1 MTRPKGTGCVYRRPD
16 SPVWWLKYSRYGKA
30 YRESSQTTDKRKAEK
45 KLRSRLAEIVTG
57 TFAGPQAER
66 VRVQELAEDM
76 IRDYRIN
83 ARKSIDDVETR
94 WKLHLQPFFEG
105 MRAIDV
111 TNELIARYVDTR
123 QQEGA
128 KNATINRELAGLK
141 RMFRLGL
148 LATPA
153 KVLRMPA
160 FPHLRENNVRKGFLE
175 DAQLH
180 ALLQDA
186 ELWFRAL
193 VECGRTYGWRVSE
206 LLNMRVEQVDIAQRV
221 IRLEP
226 GTTKNNDGREVF
238 MTDSVH
244 ALLTACVHGKK
255 PDAAV
260 FTRSDGS
267 AVRDFRVRWERACT
281 RAGVGRTICADC
293 SAPMDSGRGC
303 PKCKGQRSAYSGLI
317 FHDLRRTAARNLRR
331 AGIPE
336 TVIMKIGGW
345 RTRSVFERY
354 AIVSRTDIADA
365 MQKLQQSEQDSQI
378 GHEMGHV
385 TSNAENVQPS
395 ETLPKSIN

>member
-16 SPVWWLKYSRYGKA
+16 SQVWWLKYSRYGKA

-45 KLRSRLAEIVTG
+45 KLRTRLAEIATG

-83 ARKSIDDVETR
+83 ARKSIEDVEAR

-111 TNELIARYVDTR
+111 TSEIIARFVDTR

-128 KNATINRELAGLK
+128 KNATINRELAALK

-175 DAQLH
+175 DAQLQS
-180 ALLQDA
+180 LMKDA

-206 LLNMRVEQVDIAQRV
+206 LLNMRVEQVNTAQRV

-244 ALLTACVHGKK
+244 ALLSACVRGKK

-260 FTRSDGS
+260 FTRSGGS
-267 AVRDFRVRWERACT
+267 AVRDFRVTWERACT
-281 RAGVGRTICADC
+281 HAGVGKTVCADC
-293 SAPMDSGRGC
+293 SAPMDSGRAC
-303 PKCKGQRSAYSGLI
+303 PECKSQRSTYSGLI

-365 MQKLQQSEQDSQI
+365 MQKLQQSEQDSRI
-378 GHEMGHV
+378 GHDIGH
-385 TSNAENVQPS
+385 AESVQP
-395 ETLPKSIN
+395 TGALHKSIN

>member
-1 MTRPKGTGCVYRRPD
+1 VRRPKGTGCLYQRPD
-16 SPVWWLKYSRYGKA
+16 SPVWWLKYSRYGRA

-45 KLRSRLAEIVTG
+45 MLRNRLAEIRTG

-66 VRVQELAEDM
+66 VRVQELAEDL

-83 ARKSIDDVETR
+83 ARKSLEDVETR
-94 WKLHLQPFFEG
+94 WTLHLRPFFEG
-105 MRAIDV
+105 MKAIDV
-111 TNELIARYVDTR
+111 TSELIARYVDSR
-123 QQEGA
+123 QKESA
-128 KNATINRELAGLK
+128 KNATINRELAALK
-141 RMFRLGL
+141 RMFRLGS

-175 DAQLH
+175 DAQFHVLV
-180 ALLQDA
+180 QDA

-206 LLNMRVEQVDIAQRV
+206 LVNMRVEQADIAQQV

-226 GTTKNNDGREVF
+226 GTTKNSDGREVF
-238 MTDSVH
+238 MTEAVR
-244 ALLTACVHGKK
+244 ALLSACVRGKATAE
-255 PDAAV
+255 PV
-260 FTRSDGS
+260 FTRADGS
-267 AVRDFRVRWERACT
+267 PVRDFRVTWERACT
-281 RAGVGRTICADC
+281 RAGVGQTICGDC
-293 SAPMDSGRGC
+293 STAMDSGRAC
-303 PKCKGQRSAYSGLI
+303 PKCKSQRSVYSGLI

-365 MQKLQQSEQDSQI
+365 MRKLQQSERENQI
-378 GHEMGHV
+378 GHEISHV
-385 TSNAENVQPS
+385 ASVTPS
-395 ETLPKSIN
+395 EALPKSIN